1 MKPLLGIVLL
11 FPLVAF
17 GQEEPKVN
25 QIQEAKFGLVEISDE
40 ELTEVSGKTGRTVEL
55 QNDIDTTIDVKPLEH
70 APLTESV
77 NYQPPQSV
85 LVNTKF

>member
-40 ELTEVSGKTGRTVEL
+40 ELTEVSGKTGRTLEL
-55 QNDIDTTIDVKPLEH
+55 QNDIDTSIDVKPLENV
-70 APLTESV
+70 PVTESV
-77 NYQPPQSV
+77 NYQPATSV
-85 LVNTKF
+85 LINRI